1 MGMKGN
7 RFQVM
12 GIGGMSKMNYLR

>member
-1 MGMKGN
+1 MKGN